1 MELQKQSFA
10 QLGRKYGLIIAVVP
24 ILYNVVLLTLNLHL
38 DYEYYGEGI
47 GVSFERATIPLMP
60 IVLCFAL
67 IRYKRDNGKTIKLSE
82 AFKLWFNVFLVTCV
96 VVVGYNIMFRTIV
109 EPDFSTEFYRVNR
122 DVIFQELIDCC
133 DYSPEAL
140 ANHEKTNGALSNTLS
155 AFVLL
160 NFVFGALTTLIT
172 GLLLRIGTRK
182 PSTAS

>member
-1 MELQKQSFA
+1 
-10 QLGRKYGLIIAVVP
+10 
-24 ILYNVVLLTLNLHL
+24 
-38 DYEYYGEGI
+38 
-47 GVSFERATIPLMP
+47 
-60 IVLCFAL
+60 
-67 IRYKRDNGKTIKLSE
+67 
-82 AFKLWFNVFLVTCV
+82 
-96 VVVGYNIMFRTIV
+96 VVGYNIMFRTIV